1 MLMPSIQKAYNRI
14 YKISVVRLII
24 YSYSECLLLKKL
36 NLLNIFEMQTVIKQ
50 AICVSVLHMCCK
62 YGNKQHVTKPPRKY
76 VFLPKQPKENTEK
89 ITNLIIFYF
98 AWLYDAEIPKL
109 CHYVVSSIVF
119 TNIPRSRNY

>member
-1 MLMPSIQKAYNRI
+1 
-14 YKISVVRLII
+14 
-24 YSYSECLLLKKL
+24 
-36 NLLNIFEMQTVIKQ
+36 MQTVIKQ

-62 YGNKQHVTKPPRKY
+62 YGNKQHVTKPPQKY
-76 VFLPKQPKENTEK
+76 VFFPKQPKENTEK

>member
-1 MLMPSIQKAYNRI
+1 MKKNIEYQTWVKNKRVLTHPP
-14 YKISVVRLII
+14 VL
-24 YSYSECLLLKKL
+24 CLFILDYRTLLHFL
-36 NLLNIFEMQTVIKQ
+36 EMQTVIKQ

-76 VFLPKQPKENTEK
+76 VFFPKQPKENTEK

>member
-1 MLMPSIQKAYNRI
+1 MNDVFVNIEGCD
-14 YKISVVRLII
+14 VRVLPDELNI
-24 YSYSECLLLKKL
+24 LLLTTHAF
-36 NLLNIFEMQTVIKQ
+36 NLLEMQTVIKQ

>member
-1 MLMPSIQKAYNRI
+1 MAIKTQSPINAKSVQLIELHAFAY
-14 YKISVVRLII
+14 
-24 YSYSECLLLKKL
+24 CLLCVYLSA
-36 NLLNIFEMQTVIKQ
+36 LLHLLEMQTVIKQ

>member
-1 MLMPSIQKAYNRI
+1 MQKGVQPTSKQRFQLYAFY
-14 YKISVVRLII
+14 Y
-24 YSYSECLLLKKL
+24 LLGFLFTDWS
-36 NLLNIFEMQTVIKQ
+36 NLLDLLEMQTVIKQ

-62 YGNKQHVTKPPRKY
+62 YGNKQHVTKPPQKY

>member
-1 MLMPSIQKAYNRI
+1 MREHHPILNTQKTY
-14 YKISVVRLII
+14 SPVVRFLLFIQILI
-24 YSYSECLLLKKL
+24 YSWSSLF
-36 NLLNIFEMQTVIKQ
+36 NLLEMQTVIKQ

-76 VFLPKQPKENTEK
+76 VFLPKKPKENTEK